1 MSSLNNFQE
10 ALNQIIEADERITKM
25 RRERDHYKKL
35 WQEASN
41 LAVAEETTFI
51 AENTR
56 LREALEHIANH
67 NDNQRLTREADD
79 MADIAGKALQDK
91 ADE

>member
-56 LREALEHIANH
+56 LREALEAIIN
-67 NDNQRLTREADD
+67 
-79 MADIAGKALQDK
+79 ADISGTLAKTIARKALKDK